1 VNLPQNV
8 GPYENYKRI
17 VKGVFFFGQVV
28 GLGAV
33 NFGNLATEKKK
44 KMGTNPHIMRGKQ
57 LYCHYTLRIAS
68 NKLPN
73 DRLNSKV
80 FYSNPTTPPPPS

>member
-28 GLGAV
+28 GWGCE
-33 NFGNLATEKKK
+33 FWQPGNRKEE
-44 KMGTNPHIMRGKQ
+44 KMGTSP
-57 LYCHYTLRIAS
+57 LTL
-68 NKLPN
+68 
-73 DRLNSKV
+73 
-80 FYSNPTTPPPPS
+80 

>member
-1 VNLPQNV
+1 LWA
-8 GPYENYKRI
+8 GG
-17 VKGVFFFGQVV
+17 GV
-28 GLGAV
+28 GAV

-44 KMGTNPHIMRGKQ
+44 KWAHYEGKK

-73 DRLNSKV
+73 DRRNSKV
-80 FYSNPTTPPPPS
+80 FYSNPATPTPLPHDL